1 MVKCVVSGCP
11 NRKVDV
17 NRGVLNRP
25 AKRFFSFPKDPAR
38 VKVWLAALRE
48 TNKQDPTEQQLIC
61 EDHFLPEDISSGG
74 VSTDAIPLMPPCLD
88 GHLGTISLWGAEA
101 SEEEDQWADRGGDG
115 DDDEG
120 GGDELLAVK
129 PPAVDPLQQDSGAQK
144 TPGSKTTS
152 KSLHQRKKTVQ
163 TRRAKQDWSLG
174 ILTQHFLQ
182 LLLAAPDGLLDLR
195 QVMTKLNICR
205 QRVYDVTNILCGIN
219 VIKKPAPSRVKWI
232 GSCPISSF
240 LWKNQENLRREVE
253 NMKLVEDTLDTLIR
267 SCTLQLLALTQD
279 QQNSEMAYVTHQDV
293 SRLAALQEQTVIVVK
308 APEETKLEILAPKQD
323 SIRVHMKGGV
333 GPIAVLTC
341 EVATGEKSDSF
352 VTLEESRIT
361 TEELH
366 TGSSSP
372 QSATN

>member
-120 GGDELLAVK
+120 GGDELLA
-129 PPAVDPLQQDSGAQK
+129 
-144 TPGSKTTS
+144 
-152 KSLHQRKKTVQ
+152 RKKTVQ
-163 TRRAKQDWSLG
+163 TRRAKQGACCVHCNNFCCFVPVYKSAQIKTKRRHWSLG

-219 VIKKPAPSRVKWI
+219 VIKKPAPSRVK

-279 QQNSEMAYVTHQDV
+279 QQNSEYPSTAALIHPVDV

-361 TEELH
+361 TEELL
-366 TGSSSP
+366 SSIKLSE
-372 QSATN
+372 QQLCG